1 MISSYLTTIWNRYLM
16 LVGNHC
22 KSTLAVAIILIS
34 IAAIFIRT
42 IFLESVS
49 GDMKGCLIPWFN
61 AIKQNGGLQALS
73 EQTGVS

>member
-1 MISSYLTTIWNRYLM
+1 MI
-16 LVGNHC
+16 
-22 KSTLAVAIILIS
+22 VATVVIS

>member
-1 MISSYLTTIWNRYLM
+1 MISSYLTAIWNRYLM

-22 KSTLAVAIILIS
+22 KITMVVATVVIS

-73 EQTGVS
+73 

>member
-1 MISSYLTTIWNRYLM
+1 M
-16 LVGNHC
+16 LFEHHR

>member
-1 MISSYLTTIWNRYLM
+1 MISSYLTAIWNRYLM

-34 IAAIFIRT
+34 IAAIFIRS
-42 IFLESVS
+42 IFLGSIS
-49 GDMKGCLIPWFN
+49 YDMGECLVPWFN

>member
-1 MISSYLTTIWNRYLM
+1 MLFEHHRKITMI
-16 LVGNHC
+16 
-22 KSTLAVAIILIS
+22 VATVVIS